1 MNLFKKIKIFIC
13 ILFLSTLISC
23 SENSISDQKESD
35 INLPSEEIKK
45 LEVSQFNQLTDLE
58 NYSKKLKGSNDPYF
72 GTLQRQKLIN
82 LLSNPQFQSHSSKI
96 TIRQLLSFDYL
107 RFGEYEKAIEVLED
121 ALAEENKNS
130 KDKLYLLDLLED
142 LSITYLKSAELLNQ
156 SNGSSKLVCTL
167 PISNN
172 SGYSNTDYTYLAI
185 NYLNQWLDIEPENLK
200 ARWLLN
206 IAYMTLGNYPDSI
219 PNKFFININE
229 RKQNLNLD
237 RFSDISSKVGIT
249 DINLSGGSIIE
260 DFDNDGYFDI
270 VTSTWNPDESL
281 ILYHNKG
288 NGVFSKLTI
297 DANLDNQ
304 LGGLNINHTDYNND
318 GLIDI
323 LVMRGGWMRNNGQM
337 RASLL
342 KNIGNNV
349 FNDVTKE
356 SKLDFPN
363 YPNQNSAWG
372 DYDNDGDLDL
382 YVCNESEPD
391 DDFDTTSFKF
401 PSQLFKNNGDETFT
415 DISGNANVKNN
426 GYCKGS
432 SWGDYDNDGDLDLY
446 VSNFASE
453 NRLFNNNGDGTFTDI
468 AIDLKIQNPISSF
481 TTWFWDFNNDGWLDI
496 FVAGY
501 GSKVEDVAS
510 SYLGI
515 KNNGEQMKLYQNN
528 QNGGFTDVTEI
539 VGLNGIHLTMAA
551 NYGDFNNDGW
561 PDIYLGTGYPSYD
574 VITPNIAYLNNEG
587 KSFID
592 VTFELGLGQL
602 HKGHGISFGDID
614 RDGDQDIFSQIGGFY
629 PGDGFYNF
637 LYKNPTKSNN
647 WISIKLKGENSNS
660 IGIGARIKIIIIKE
674 NKDLEEIH
682 SLVSSGGSFGSSTF
696 EQHIG
701 LGSAKRIK
709 EIQINWPNSSNV
721 QIFKN
726 VPINKSLLIE
736 ENKQNY
742 YIREIKPINIS
753 N

>member
-1 MNLFKKIKIFIC
+1 MHLFNKIIIFGY
-13 ILFLSTLISC
+13 ILVISTSISC
-23 SENSISDQKESD
+23 SESINKIENEPNTSDLSKS
-35 INLPSEEIKK
+35 IRK
-45 LEVSQFNQLTDLE
+45 LEINEFNQLTDLE
-58 NYSKKLKGSNDPYF
+58 NYSKALKGSNDPYF

-107 RFGEYEKAIEVLED
+107 RFGEYEKAIEVLEE
-121 ALAEENKNS
+121 ALYEEYKN
-130 KDKLYLLDLLED
+130 DPDNLHILDLLED
-142 LSITYLKSAELLNQ
+142 ISITYIKAAELVNQ
-156 SNGSSKLVCTL
+156 SDGSSKLVCTL
-167 PISNN
+167 PINN
-172 SGYSNTDYTYLAI
+172 QIGYSNTNYSYSAI
-185 NYLNQWLDIEPENLK
+185 NYLNKWLDIEPENLK

-206 IAYMTLGNYPDSI
+206 IVYMTLGNYPDSV
-219 PNKFFININE
+219 PNNLFIKINE
-229 RKQNLNLD
+229 NKSNLNLQ
-237 RFSDISSKVGIT
+237 RFSDISSQVGIT

-281 ILYHNKG
+281 ILYQNKG
-288 NGVFSKLTI
+288 NGVFTKLTL
-297 DANLDNQ
+297 DANLDSQ

-323 LVMRGGWMRNNGQM
+323 LVMRGGWMRSNGQM
-337 RASLL
+337 RMSLL

-349 FNDVTKE
+349 FNDVTKDV
-356 SKLDFPN
+356 KLDFPN
-363 YPNQNSAWG
+363 YPSQNSTWG
-372 DYDNDGDLDL
+372 DFDNDGDLDL
-382 YVCNESEPD
+382 YACNESEPD
-391 DDFDTTSFKF
+391 DDFDTKSFKF
-401 PSQLFKNNGDETFT
+401 PSQLFQNNDDETFS
-415 DISGNANVKNN
+415 DISGKANVKNF

-432 SWGDYDNDGDLDLY
+432 SWGDFDNDGDLDLY

-453 NRLFNNNGDGTFTDI
+453 NRLYKNNGDATFTDI
-468 AIDLKIQNPISSF
+468 AKDLKIQNPISSF

-501 GSKVEDVAS
+501 GSKIEDVAS

-515 KNNGEQMKLYQNN
+515 KNNGEKMKLYQND
-528 QNGGFTDVTEI
+528 QNGGFIDVTEM

-561 PDIYLGTGYPSYD
+561 LDLYLGTGYPSYD
-574 VITPNIAYLNNEG
+574 VITPNIAYLNNKG
-587 KSFID
+587 KNFID
-592 VTFELGLGQL
+592 VTYELGLGQL

-614 RDGDQDIFSQIGGFY
+614 RDGDQDIFAQIGGFY

-647 WISIKLKGENSNS
+647 WVSIKLKGVNSNS
-660 IGIGARIKIIIIKE
+660 IGIGARIKITIVKQ
-674 NKDLEEIH
+674 NKNLEEIH

-701 LGSAKRIK
+701 LGSAKEIK
-709 EIQINWPNSSNV
+709 EIQIYWPTSSKV
-721 QIFKN
+721 QILKN
-726 VPINKSLLIE
+726 VPINTAIFVE
-736 ENKQNY
+736 ENKQDY
-742 YIREIKPINIS
+742 TIREIPPINIS